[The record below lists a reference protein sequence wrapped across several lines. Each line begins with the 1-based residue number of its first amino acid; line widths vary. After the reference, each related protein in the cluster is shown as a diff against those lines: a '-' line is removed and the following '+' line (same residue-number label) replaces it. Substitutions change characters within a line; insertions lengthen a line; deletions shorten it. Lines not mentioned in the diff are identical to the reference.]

1 MQHQKRT
8 GRTGRI
14 ESCFILGILVT
25 IMLVSP
31 CLAAAKTFNLK
42 LQHFSTGDEFKRC
55 TQDCFCP
62 LVDKMTHGQIKITPF
77 PGGALVPV
85 KEMVNGACMGIIDIA
100 YFVGGYCGGLVPVAE
115 IMGGLPYAFEN
126 LHDAQVF
133 MWHRGYIQILRE
145 EFKKHNLYII
155 PIESYNIGVMS
166 NKPINA
172 LSDLKGTKMRS
183 HSTLASWLAK
193 AGASVVFIPATE
205 LYTGL
210 ATGVVDGASWG
221 DAGPMYEMKFPE
233 VLKNYML
240 PEPLIGAWNVVLIN
254 LDVWNSFSPEQQ
266 TMFESASLVA
276 GKVADEQT
284 RVFYHRALNAM
295 HTQFGVNI
303 VKLSDEEQENA
314 RGLAKETLEDLGKK
328 HPLNAKVLK
337 MVDDYMKEKEICPNI
352 TPLPW

>member
-1 MQHQKRT
+1 MQHQRKT
-8 GRTGRI
+8 GRTRSI
-14 ESCFILGILVT
+14 ECLMIGIVISL
-25 IMLVSP
+25 MLFSP
-31 CLAAAKTFNLK
+31 CPAAQKTFNLK

-62 LVDKMTHGQIKITPF
+62 LVEKITHGEIKITPF

-85 KEMVNGACMGIIDIA
+85 KEMINAACMGMIDMA
-100 YFVGGYCGGLVPVAE
+100 YFVGGYCAGLVPVAE

-155 PIESYNIGVMS
+155 PVESYNIGLMS
-166 NKPINA
+166 NKPINTLA
-172 LSDLKGTKMRS
+172 DLKGTKMRS
-183 HSTLASWLAK
+183 HSTLATWLSK

-221 DAGPMYEMKFPE
+221 DAGPMSEMKFHE

-266 TMFESASLVA
+266 TAFENASLLT
-276 GKVADEQT
+276 GKVADAQT
-284 RVFYHRALNAM
+284 RVFYHRALKFM
-295 HTQFGVNI
+295 HKDFGVNI
-303 VKLSDEEQENA
+303 VKLPQEEQEQA
-314 RGLAKETLEDLGKK
+314 KVLAQKTLKDLGEK

-337 MVDDYMKEKEICPNI
+337 MVEDYMTEKEICPGI